1 MVLNRH
7 KLSTLLLAACLVG
20 VSAPVAEAAATTTP
34 YAVRGVAC
42 PDLMVVAARGS
53 SEAPQG
59 TASDGWEHP
68 SSYADAAT
76 FYGVGQTNFNLFTGL
91 AGDKPYQRVS
101 LDSVIYPADA
111 VPADLT
117 TGGPKY
123 LASVNAGAVAV
134 VAEID
139 RVEQACGASVRYVF
153 TGYSQG
159 AWVMHK
165 ALWKLTETQP
175 GVLRRVAGIAF
186 FGDPEFEPLAEIVR
200 DHRAETAGW
209 AGAATVLDP
218 ASRSVPPGLQTRTG
232 SFCLPGD
239 PVCQTFN
246 AAGQLN
252 LPAFAVCTAAGWQPG
267 LCPHNSYAVT
277 DQVAK
282 AAAFLGTVIPGE
294 YLKVVKNTAGGGDSQ
309 CVTGKTW
316 SFSFSDVGGT
326 TGRKVPVSIV
336 AIRADGSGASVPQT
350 KVGPGNVAT
359 FEATSAVKFTGNA
372 TATVN
377 HTWPATATFALT
389 SGPCTGTALTLS
401 AKPAVAVAGKKV
413 TLTGKLTGRKG
424 RALPGR
430 TVTVQWHA
438 TPGDG
443 EAGPFRTNARG
454 EFRAVL
460 KADGVGLHAF
470 TARYDGSAPA
480 RSGEFA
486 STSDDQGVW
495 VLPRAVPRPADGKLS
510 SSKGSTFT
518 DTARRTTLTGS
529 GFDPDAPVA
538 IALYPGPKLLTTARA
553 DASGLL
559 SAAVKLPR
567 GLSGK
572 YTVVALGDG
581 HALTLPITV
590 H

>member
-20 VSAPVAEAAATTTP
+20 VSAPVAEAAPATTP

-59 TASDGWEHP
+59 TSSDGWQHA

-76 FYGVGQTNFNLFTGL
+76 FYGVGQTNVNLFDSF
-91 AGDKPYQRVS
+91 AAAKPYQRVS

-117 TGGPKY
+117 TDGPKY

-134 VAEID
+134 EAEVARLEA
-139 RVEQACGASVRYVF
+139 ACGASVRYVF

-175 GVLRRVAGIAF
+175 AVLRRVAGIAF
-186 FGDPEFEPLAEIVR
+186 FGDPEFEPLADIVR
-200 DHRAETAGW
+200 DHREETAGW

-218 ASRSVPPGLQTRTG
+218 ASRSVPPGLQTRTV
-232 SFCLPGD
+232 SYCLPGD

-252 LPAFAVCTAAGWQPG
+252 LPAFAVCTAGGWQPG

-282 AAAFLGTVIPGE
+282 AAALLGTLVPGE
-294 YLKVVKNTAGGGDSQ
+294 YLKVVKNTAGGGQSQ

-316 SFSFSDVGGT
+316 SFSLSDVGGT
-326 TGRKVPVSIV
+326 TGRSVPFSIV
-336 AIRADGSGASVPQT
+336 AIRADGSGASVLQT
-350 KVGPGNVAT
+350 KVGPGNVAM
-359 FEATSAVKFTGNA
+359 FEARSAVKFTGSA

-389 SGPCTGTALTLS
+389 SGPCAATALTLS
-401 AKPAVAVAGKKV
+401 AKPAAAVAGKKV

-424 RALPGR
+424 QALADR

-438 TPGDG
+438 AYGDG
-443 EAGPFRTNARG
+443 QAGPYRTNARG
-454 EFRAVL
+454 EFRAVV
-460 KADGVGLHAF
+460 KAGGAGAHTF
-470 TARYDGSAPA
+470 TARYDGSAPT

-486 STSDDQGVW
+486 STTDAQVW
-495 VLPRAVPRPADGKLS
+495 VLPRAVPRPADGTLS

-518 DTARRTTLTGS
+518 GTARRTTLTGS
-529 GFDPDAPVA
+529 GFDPGAPVA
-538 IALYPGPKLLTTARA
+538 IALYPGPKLLTTAQA

-567 GLSGK
+567 GLAGK
-572 YTVVALGDG
+572 YTLVAFGDG
-581 HALTLPITV
+581 HALTIPIRV